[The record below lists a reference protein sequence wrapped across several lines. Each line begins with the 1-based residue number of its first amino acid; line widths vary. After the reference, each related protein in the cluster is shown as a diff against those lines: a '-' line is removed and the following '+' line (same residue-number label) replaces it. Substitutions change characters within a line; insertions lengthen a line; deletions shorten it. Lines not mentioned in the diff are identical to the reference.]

1 MGARLGSGFT
11 GIRMTKKVRTFL
23 AVSSLRDEQRGK
35 EKTT

>member
-1 MGARLGSGFT
+1 
-11 GIRMTKKVRTFL
+11 MTKKVRTFL